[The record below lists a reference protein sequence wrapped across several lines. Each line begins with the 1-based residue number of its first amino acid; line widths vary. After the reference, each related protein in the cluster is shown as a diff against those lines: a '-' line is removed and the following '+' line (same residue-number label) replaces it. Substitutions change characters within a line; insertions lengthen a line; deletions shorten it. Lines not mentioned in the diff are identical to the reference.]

1 MKNHAK
7 LAVMIGRWQ
16 PFHNGH
22 WRNLKIALQSS
33 EHVLVL
39 VCSSNLAQTI
49 KNPFTSE
56 QRKQMILDTIA
67 SMTPEEVSEVG
78 FTSHKEIMDSVT
90 IVAANDYLYED
101 NRWLSEIQSTISSV
115 YLETFPEEDPGTY
128 NRKNIAIVGHDKDES
143 TYYLRMFPRYSTIDT
158 GAYSEIGEVPINATH
173 VRKMIFENHL
183 TSIKSLVPS
192 AVFDYIL
199 KAKKADQFY
208 QLYEE
213 YQHVADY
220 KALWAHTPYP
230 VTFNTVDAVV
240 VEAGHVLLIKRKF
253 APGKGLWAL
262 PGGFINVSET
272 SENAVIR
279 ELKEETG
286 LKVPEIVLKKAITY
300 RKRFDHPDRSLRGRT
315 ITEAFLI
322 ELSGSGDG
330 KLPRVKGSDDAEDA
344 RFFEISEVMN
354 MSTQL
359 FEDHFSIISMML
371 SRSK

>member
-1 MKNHAK
+1 
-7 LAVMIGRWQ
+7 MIGRWQ
-16 PFHNGH
+16 PFHCGH

-56 QRKQMILDTIA
+56 QRRQMILNTL
-67 SMTPEEVSEVG
+67 SSVSDNELSEMG
-78 FTSHKEIMDSVT
+78 FETRESLLGAVT
-90 IVAANDYLYED
+90 IVPANDYLYED
-101 NRWLSEIQSTISSV
+101 NRWLSEVQTTIKGVFHSLYPAGSDKATD
-115 YLETFPEEDPGTY
+115 YKD
-128 NRKNIAIVGHDKDES
+128 IAIVGHDKDES
-143 TYYLRMFPRYSTIDT
+143 TYYLRMFPKYSTLDT

-183 TSIKSLVPS
+183 TSIKALVPS
-192 AVFDYIL
+192 AVFDFIL
-199 KAKKADQFY
+199 CIIKDPSFKH
-208 QLYEE
+208 LYEE
-213 YQHVADY
+213 YTHVCEY
-220 KALWAHTPYP
+220 KKLWSHTPYP

-262 PGGFINVSET
+262 PGGFINPSET

-371 SRSK
+371 ARSK